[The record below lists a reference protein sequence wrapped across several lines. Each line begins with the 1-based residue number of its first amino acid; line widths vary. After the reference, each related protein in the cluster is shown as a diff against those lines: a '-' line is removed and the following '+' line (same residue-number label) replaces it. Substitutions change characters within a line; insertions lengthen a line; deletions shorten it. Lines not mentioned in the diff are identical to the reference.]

1 MTGTMPDTKWGTM
14 MISMFIRIHAWSVM
28 AFALMAITVVASNV
42 R

>member
-28 AFALMAITVVASNV
+28 AVALMAIAVAASTL

>member
-14 MISMFIRIHAWSVM
+14 MISMFVRIHAWSVM
-28 AFALMAITVVASNV
+28 AVALMAITFAASTF

>member
-14 MISMFIRIHAWSVM
+14 MISMFVRIHAWSVM
-28 AFALMAITVVASNV
+28 AVALMAITVAASTL